1 MIPFADQRKIHGS
14 ELERTKSLELHNMP
28 NGVPLLIS
36 EKLLRNVGM
45 GQVDLAMVLPDKVII
60 WEVKQDHDFLT
71 TRQWKRLQS
80 TQDFLGKLFER
91 ACILKIV

>member
-14 ELERTKSLELHNMP
+14 ELERTKSLELHQIP

-36 EKLLRNVGM
+36 EKLLRNFGM
-45 GQVDLAMVLPDKVII
+45 GQVDLAMVLPSKVII

-71 TRQWKRLQS
+71 ARQWKRLQA
-80 TQDFLGKLFER
+80 TQSFLGQLFNR
-91 ACILKIV
+91 PCTLKIV